1 MKEGMVRIALEAMAE
16 RHGLHG
22 CALVDVEAGMVW
34 HAAGPADELPGL
46 AESVTDFWRLHLR
59 QREHLPQLD
68 ELMALVLVHATRQ
81 ITLVGC
87 GPGLVLMALAAR
99 NAAVDWPRWHADTG
113 ELQKLAASF

>member
-34 HAAGPADELPGL
+34 HAAGPQDDVPWL
-46 AESVTDFWRLHLR
+46 AESITDYWRLHLR
-59 QREHLPQLD
+59 QREHLPHLD
-68 ELMALVLVHATRQ
+68 PLMALVLVHARRQ

-87 GPGLVLMALAAR
+87 GPGLVLMAVAPRA
-99 NAAVDWPRWHADTG
+99 AAVDWPRWQADTV
-113 ELQKLAASF
+113 ELEKLAASF